1 VAVLRFTG
9 AGVVSTPTAVQIRVT
24 RTLPGRLAAGAPIPD
39 RTLSDE
45 EVEAN
50 LRHFVV
56 GLRGPRSRAC
66 DALVLSGV
74 RLGERHGL
82 AEVVRAARGWGL
94 RRVSLHLGR
103 AQRLALRRSPLAAL
117 VDDLAIVVRNELDLG
132 DVAALCRQGPTVT
145 AVLPLDDAGLARLD
159 GMSSALAQ
167 VGVPRVVLTW
177 PLSGDPPPHAAT
189 VAPRLPAAV
198 QTLEAAGC
206 AVSIKGLPLCAL
218 GPLAR
223 VAGRTRNRW
232 YVDAAHQGPDALLFF
247 PDVLRFSKLD
257 ACRFCGLEADCD
269 GAPARWLAL
278 RRAGML
284 HPVDRA
290 D

>member
-1 VAVLRFTG
+1 MAVLRFTG

-103 AQRLALRRSPLAAL
+103 DQRLALRRSPLAAL

-132 DVAALCRQGPTVT
+132 LHGQIRIT
-145 AVLPLDDAGLARLD
+145 LPARL
-159 GMSSALAQ
+159 
-167 VGVPRVVLTW
+167 
-177 PLSGDPPPHAAT
+177 LSITTKSRCRMMQSDNFLKIHSPG
-189 VAPRLPAAV
+189 APRA
-198 QTLEAAGC
+198 
-206 AVSIKGLPLCAL
+206 SFSRSW
-218 GPLAR
+218 AR
-223 VAGRTRNRW
+223 AS
-232 YVDAAHQGPDALLFF
+232 
-247 PDVLRFSKLD
+247 FSQS
-257 ACRFCGLEADCD
+257 
-269 GAPARWLAL
+269 P
-278 RRAGML
+278 
-284 HPVDRA
+284 
-290 D
+290 